1 MNIANRKFAKENC
14 DGPADRTT
22 VASDNGR
29 WKRPEKV
36 RVMNK
41 YDALVE
47 IVRMLH
53 WKSPRSTIVA
63 IILLGGSRGGFV
75 ACVTLLCVVAKQV
88 LIDG

>member
-1 MNIANRKFAKENC
+1 
-14 DGPADRTT
+14 
-22 VASDNGR
+22 
-29 WKRPEKV
+29 
-36 RVMNK
+36 MNK